1 MYLFEDMVDMA
12 LPKDIKWPTKYH
24 RKVAINLLI
33 ANPSVTT
40 LNAIQNG
47 VLNVLSISK
56 GQIES
61 INLDELRNFDFEY
74 PIPLRCVT

>member
-12 LPKDIKWPTKYH
+12 LPKGIKWPTEYH

-56 GQIES
+56 GQIDS